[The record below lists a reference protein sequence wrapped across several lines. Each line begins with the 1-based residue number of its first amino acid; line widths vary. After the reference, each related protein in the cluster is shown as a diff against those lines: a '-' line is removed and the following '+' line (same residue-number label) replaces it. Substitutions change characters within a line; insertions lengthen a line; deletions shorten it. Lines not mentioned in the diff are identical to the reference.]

1 MARLTLWGIYQ
12 YDKTLFDG
20 IVLPDGIDKD
30 NLVSDIMRNSGD
42 LYPYHQVPEYLKR
55 NINFWFARRL
65 FDFERMYEALRTD
78 YSPIENYD
86 RIEDIKREYKDSGTD
101 TETLTLGSSTTS
113 KHTGSDT
120 ETLTLGSSTTSKHTG
135 SDTET
140 TALGSSTTSKHTGSD
155 TETTTLGSSTTSA
168 HTGTDTNST
177 QGSGT
182 NEKGVSAYNEDG
194 YTNREKDTETHN
206 SNNMQTFNST
216 VTNTGS
222 GSDTKT
228 QTFDSTVTNT
238 GSGSD
243 TQKQTFDSSVTNSG
257 SGSDKT
263 QTDYGK
269 QRTETENTRIH
280 GNIGV
285 TTSQQMIESE
295 MSLRAKYDIYKI
307 ISREFEREFLVQIY

>member
-12 YDKTLFDG
+12 YDKTLFDN

-55 NINFWFARRL
+55 NITFWFSRRL
-65 FDFERMYEALRTD
+65 FDFDRMYKSLRME

-113 KHTGSDT
+113 S
-120 ETLTLGSSTTSKHTG
+120 
-135 SDTET
+135 
-140 TALGSSTTSKHTGSD
+140 
-155 TETTTLGSSTTSA
+155 
-168 HTGTDTNST
+168 HTGTDTDST
-177 QGSGT
+177 QGGGS

-206 SNNMQTFNST
+206 SNNTQTYNST
-216 VTNTGS
+216 VTNTE
-222 GSDTKT
+222 
-228 QTFDSTVTNT
+228 
-238 GSGSD
+238 
-243 TQKQTFDSSVTNSG
+243 

>member
-12 YDKTLFDG
+12 YDNTLFDG
-20 IVLPDGIDKD
+20 IVLPNGINKD

-65 FDFERMYEALRTD
+65 FDFERMYDALRVE

-101 TETLTLGSSTTS
+101 TETLTLGSSTT
-113 KHTGSDT
+113 
-120 ETLTLGSSTTSKHTG
+120 LT
-135 SDTET
+135 
-140 TALGSSTTSKHTGSD
+140 
-155 TETTTLGSSTTSA
+155 
-168 HTGTDTNST
+168 HTGTDTDTMQGGGST
-177 QGSGT
+177 
-182 NEKGVSAYNEDG
+182 EKGVSAYNENG
-194 YTNREKDTETHN
+194 YTNREKDTETQN
-206 SNNMQTFNST
+206 STNTKQYNSTETNTGSGSDEKEQTYNST

-222 GSDTKT
+222 GSDEKK
-228 QTFDSTVTNT
+228 QTYDSTVTNT

-243 TQKQTFDSSVTNSG
+243 EKTQTYDSTITNTGRDSDEKTQTYDSTVTNTG

-269 QRTETENTRIH
+269 QRKETENTRVH

>member
-1 MARLTLWGIYQ
+1 MARITLWGFYQ
-12 YDKTLFDG
+12 YDKTLFDN
-20 IVLPDGIDKD
+20 IVLPEGIDKD
-30 NLVSDIMRNSGD
+30 NLVSEIIRNSGD
-42 LYPYHQVPEYLKR
+42 LYPYHQVPEYLKK
-55 NINFWFARRL
+55 NITFWFSRRL
-65 FDFERMYEALRTD
+65 FDFDRMYKSLRME

-101 TETLTLGSSTTS
+101 TETLM
-113 KHTGSDT
+113 
-120 ETLTLGSSTTSKHTG
+120 
-135 SDTET
+135 
-140 TALGSSTTSKHTGSD
+140 
-155 TETTTLGSSTTSA
+155 LGSSTTSA
-168 HTGTDTNST
+168 HTGTDTDST
-177 QGSGT
+177 QGGGS

-206 SNNMQTFNST
+206 ANN
-216 VTNTGS
+216 
-222 GSDTKT
+222 T
-228 QTFDSTVTNT
+228 QTYNSTVTNT

-243 TQKQTFDSSVTNSG
+243 TQKQTFDSSVTNTG

-269 QRTETENTRIH
+269 QHTETENTHIH

-285 TTSQQMIESE
+285 TTTQEMIESE

>member
-1 MARLTLWGIYQ
+1 MARITLWGFYQ
-12 YDKTLFDG
+12 YDRTLFDN
-20 IVLPDGIDKD
+20 IVLPEGIDKD
-30 NLVSDIMRNSGD
+30 NLVSEIMRNSGD

-55 NINFWFARRL
+55 NITFWFSRRL
-65 FDFERMYEALRTD
+65 FDFDRMYKSLRTE

-113 KHTGSDT
+113 S
-120 ETLTLGSSTTSKHTG
+120 
-135 SDTET
+135 
-140 TALGSSTTSKHTGSD
+140 
-155 TETTTLGSSTTSA
+155 
-168 HTGTDTNST
+168 HTGTDTGTT
-177 QGSGT
+177 QGSGS

-206 SNNMQTFNST
+206 SNNTQTYNST
-216 VTNTGS
+216 VTNT
-222 GSDTKT
+222 
-228 QTFDSTVTNT
+228 
-238 GSGSD
+238 
-243 TQKQTFDSSVTNSG
+243 G

>member
-12 YDKTLFDG
+12 YDKTLFDN
-20 IVLPDGIDKD
+20 IVLPDGMDKD

-42 LYPYHQVPEYLKR
+42 LYPYHQVPEYLKK
-55 NINFWFARRL
+55 NITFWFSRRL
-65 FDFERMYEALRTD
+65 FDFDRMYKSLRAE

-113 KHTGSDT
+113 S
-120 ETLTLGSSTTSKHTG
+120 
-135 SDTET
+135 
-140 TALGSSTTSKHTGSD
+140 
-155 TETTTLGSSTTSA
+155 
-168 HTGTDTNST
+168 HTGTDTDST
-177 QGSGT
+177 QGSGS

-194 YTNREKDTETHN
+194 YTNRERDTETHN
-206 SNNMQTFNST
+206 SNNTQTYNST
-216 VTNTGS
+216 VTNTE
-222 GSDTKT
+222 
-228 QTFDSTVTNT
+228 
-238 GSGSD
+238 
-243 TQKQTFDSSVTNSG
+243 

>member
-12 YDKTLFDG
+12 YDKTLFDD

-55 NINFWFARRL
+55 NMNFWFARRL
-65 FDFERMYEALRTD
+65 FDFSRMYEALRIE

-86 RIEDIKREYKDSGTD
+86 RKENITRDYENS
-101 TETLTLGSSTTS
+101 
-113 KHTGSDT
+113 GSDKA
-120 ETLTLGSSTTSKHTG
+120 S
-135 SDTET
+135 
-140 TALGSSTTSKHTGSD
+140 
-155 TETTTLGSSTTSA
+155 TTLGSSTTSS
-168 HTGTDTNST
+168 HTGTDTDSA
-177 QGSGT
+177 QGSGS

-206 SNNMQTFNST
+206 SSNTQTYNST

-222 GSDTKT
+222 GTDT
-228 QTFDSTVTNT
+228 
-238 GSGSD
+238 
-243 TQKQTFDSSVTNSG
+243 
-257 SGSDKT
+257 T
-263 QTDYGK
+263 QTDYGLK
-269 QRTETENTRIH
+269 RKEVEDIRVH

>member
-1 MARLTLWGIYQ
+1 MARVTLWGFYQ
-12 YDKTLFDG
+12 YDNTLFDD
-20 IVLPDGIDKD
+20 IVLPDGIDKN

-55 NINFWFARRL
+55 NINYWFGRRL
-65 FDFERMYEALRTD
+65 FDFARMYDALRVD

-86 RIEDIKREYKDSGTD
+86 RIEDITREYKDSGID

-113 KHTGSDT
+113 NHSGSDT
-120 ETLTLGSSTTSKHTG
+120 E
-135 SDTET
+135 
-140 TALGSSTTSKHTGSD
+140 A
-155 TETTTLGSSTTSA
+155 TTLGSSTTSS
-168 HTGTDTNST
+168 HTGTDTDST
-177 QGSGT
+177 QGSGS

-194 YTNREKDTETHN
+194 YTNREKDTENHN
-206 SNNMQTFNST
+206 SNNTQTYNSI

-222 GSDTKT
+222 GSDIQK
-228 QTFDSTVTNT
+228 QTFDSTITNT

-243 TQKQTFDSSVTNSG
+243 M
-257 SGSDKT
+257 T
-263 QTDYGK
+263 QTNYGK
-269 QRTETENTRIH
+269 QRTEGEKNRIH

>member
-1 MARLTLWGIYQ
+1 MTRVTLWGFYQ
-12 YDKTLFDG
+12 YDNTLFDD

-65 FDFERMYEALRTD
+65 FDFSRMYEALRVQ

-113 KHTGSDT
+113 KHTGTDE
-120 ETLTLGSSTTSKHTG
+120 ETTTLGSSTTSKHTG
-135 SDTET
+135 
-140 TALGSSTTSKHTGSD
+140 
-155 TETTTLGSSTTSA
+155 
-168 HTGTDTNST
+168 TDTDSM
-177 QGSGT
+177 QGGGT
-182 NEKGVSAYNEDG
+182 TEKGVSAYNEDG
-194 YTNREKDTETHN
+194 YTNREKDTET
-206 SNNMQTFNST
+206 QNST
-216 VTNTGS
+216 NTKLYDSTITNTGS
-222 GSDTKT
+222 GTDTQK

-238 GSGSD
+238 
-243 TQKQTFDSSVTNSG
+243 G

-285 TTSQQMIESE
+285 TTSQQMIEAE
-295 MSLRAKYDIYKI
+295 MSLRVEYDIYRTI
-307 ISREFEREFLVQIY
+307 TMEFEREFLIQIY

>member
-12 YDKTLFDG
+12 YDKTLFDN
-20 IVLPDGIDKD
+20 IVLPEGVDKD

-42 LYPYHQVPEYLKR
+42 LYPYHQVPEYLKK
-55 NINFWFARRL
+55 NITFWFSRRL
-65 FDFERMYEALRTD
+65 FDFDRMYKSLRTE

-113 KHTGSDT
+113 S
-120 ETLTLGSSTTSKHTG
+120 
-135 SDTET
+135 
-140 TALGSSTTSKHTGSD
+140 
-155 TETTTLGSSTTSA
+155 
-168 HTGTDTNST
+168 HTGTDTDST
-177 QGSGT
+177 QGGGS

-206 SNNMQTFNST
+206 SNN
-216 VTNTGS
+216 
-222 GSDTKT
+222 T
-228 QTFDSTVTNT
+228 QTYNSTVTNT

-243 TQKQTFDSSVTNSG
+243 TQKQTFDSSVTNTG

>member
-12 YDKTLFDG
+12 YDKTLFDN

-55 NINFWFARRL
+55 NITFWFSRRL
-65 FDFERMYEALRTD
+65 FDFDRMYKSLRME

-120 ETLTLGSSTTSKHTG
+120 ET
-135 SDTET
+135 
-140 TALGSSTTSKHTGSD
+140 
-155 TETTTLGSSTTSA
+155 TTLGSSTTSS
-168 HTGTDTNST
+168 HTGTDTDST
-177 QGSGT
+177 QGGGS

-206 SNNMQTFNST
+206 SNNTQTYNST
-216 VTNTGS
+216 VTNTE
-222 GSDTKT
+222 
-228 QTFDSTVTNT
+228 
-238 GSGSD
+238 
-243 TQKQTFDSSVTNSG
+243 

>member
-1 MARLTLWGIYQ
+1 MARVTLWGMYQ
-12 YDKTLFDG
+12 YDKTLFDN

-42 LYPYHQVPEYLKR
+42 LYPYYQVPEYLKR
-55 NINFWFARRL
+55 NITFWFARRL
-65 FDFERMYEALRTD
+65 FDFSRMYESLRVE

-86 RIEDIKREYKDSGTD
+86 RMEDIKREYKDSGTD

-113 KHTGSDT
+113 TR
-120 ETLTLGSSTTSKHTG
+120 
-135 SDTET
+135 
-140 TALGSSTTSKHTGSD
+140 
-155 TETTTLGSSTTSA
+155 
-168 HTGTDTNST
+168 TGTDTDTMQGGGST
-177 QGSGT
+177 
-182 NEKGVSAYNEDG
+182 EKGVSAYNETG
-194 YTNREKDTETHN
+194 YTNREKDTETQN
-206 SNNMQTFNST
+206 STNTKQYDST

-222 GSDTKT
+222 GTDTQK

-243 TQKQTFDSSVTNSG
+243 TTK
-257 SGSDKT
+257 
-263 QTDYGK
+263 TDYGK

-285 TTSQQMIESE
+285 PTSQQMIESE
-295 MSLRAKYDIYKI
+295 MSLRAKYDISKI

>member
-12 YDKTLFDG
+12 YDNTLFNN

-42 LYPYHQVPEYLKR
+42 LYPYHQVPEYLKK
-55 NINFWFARRL
+55 NITFWFSRRL
-65 FDFERMYEALRTD
+65 FDFDRMYKSLRTE

-113 KHTGSDT
+113 S
-120 ETLTLGSSTTSKHTG
+120 
-135 SDTET
+135 
-140 TALGSSTTSKHTGSD
+140 
-155 TETTTLGSSTTSA
+155 
-168 HTGTDTNST
+168 HTGTDTDTT
-177 QGSGT
+177 QGGGS

-206 SNNMQTFNST
+206 SNNTQTYNST
-216 VTNTGS
+216 VTNTE
-222 GSDTKT
+222 
-228 QTFDSTVTNT
+228 
-238 GSGSD
+238 
-243 TQKQTFDSSVTNSG
+243 

-295 MSLRAKYDIYKI
+295 ISLRAKYDIYKI

>member
-12 YDKTLFDG
+12 YDKTLFDN
-20 IVLPDGIDKD
+20 IVLPDGINKD

-55 NINFWFARRL
+55 NMNFWFARRL
-65 FDFERMYEALRTD
+65 FDFSRMYDALRVE

-86 RIEDIKREYKDSGTD
+86 RKENITRDYENSGID
-101 TETLTLGSSTTS
+101 RAS
-113 KHTGSDT
+113 
-120 ETLTLGSSTTSKHTG
+120 
-135 SDTET
+135 
-140 TALGSSTTSKHTGSD
+140 
-155 TETTTLGSSTTSA
+155 TTLGSSTTSS
-168 HTGTDTNST
+168 HTGTDTDST
-177 QGSGT
+177 QGGGS

-206 SNNMQTFNST
+206 SSNTQTYNST

-222 GSDTKT
+222 GTDTT
-228 QTFDSTVTNT
+228 QTE
-238 GSGSD
+238 
-243 TQKQTFDSSVTNSG
+243 
-257 SGSDKT
+257 
-263 QTDYGK
+263 YGLK
-269 QRTETENTRIH
+269 RKEVEDIRVH

-295 MSLRAKYDIYKI
+295 MALRAKYDIYKI

>member
-12 YDKTLFDG
+12 YDKTLFDN
-20 IVLPDGIDKD
+20 IVLPEGIDKD

-42 LYPYHQVPEYLKR
+42 LYPYHRVPEYLKK
-55 NINFWFARRL
+55 NITFWFSRRL
-65 FDFERMYEALRTD
+65 FDFDRMYESLRME

-113 KHTGSDT
+113 S
-120 ETLTLGSSTTSKHTG
+120 
-135 SDTET
+135 
-140 TALGSSTTSKHTGSD
+140 
-155 TETTTLGSSTTSA
+155 
-168 HTGTDTNST
+168 HTGTDTDST
-177 QGSGT
+177 QGGGS

-206 SNNMQTFNST
+206 SNNTQTYNST

-222 GSDTKT
+222 GND
-228 QTFDSTVTNT
+228 N
-238 GSGSD
+238 
-243 TQKQTFDSSVTNSG
+243 
-257 SGSDKT
+257 T
-263 QTDYGK
+263 QTDYRK